1 MNILCTV
8 GKKPDIGQLSLLKY
22 KKGSEKITVK
32 IIHKASHK
40 WQEIAK
46 ALAPSDTN
54 LVSNLSGK
62 FRDNQEEC
70 LSAVF
75 VENFLNNKPKNYN
88 NDWDGLIELL
98 DDVDLS
104 ELSKDVKKVVLLALS

>member
-32 IIHKASHK
+32 IIHQASHK

-54 LVSNLSGK
+54 LVSNLSG
-62 FRDNQEEC
+62 RLHNQDEC

-75 VENFLNNKPKNYN
+75 VENFLNNKPKNYT
-88 NDWDGLIELL
+88 NDWNGLIELL

-104 ELSKDVKKVVLLALS
+104 ALSKDVKEVVLLALS